1 MRNVFVEGIQGAG
14 KSTLVGHL
22 AKALPQL
29 HVCREGDYSPVDLA
43 WCAYMTQEQYEAV
56 RDRFP
61 SLKEE
66 IARNTVR
73 EGDRVIVTYT
83 KIHTDDRSVFET
95 FEAYEIYNGRKTLR
109 DLKEIVLS
117 RYRRFQDSGYL
128 FECAFFQNV
137 VEDLILYHQLGDEE
151 ILSFYREL
159 WKEVDK
165 VHFLLVYLYSEKME
179 ENINLIRKE
188 RCDSEGR
195 EVWYEMMMD
204 YLRRCP
210 YGKARGLNSFEDLTA
225 HLAHRQQLEL
235 RIIRDVIGDAAVIL
249 PAKMW
254 ELDAV
259 RARIC
264 GGVEEGCRA

>member
-1 MRNVFVEGIQGAG
+1 MKSIFVEGLQGAG
-14 KSTLVGHL
+14 KSTLVDRL
-22 AKALPQL
+22 SAALPQL

-165 VHFLLVYLYSEKME
+165 VHFLLVYLYSERIE
-179 ENINLIRKE
+179 ENISLIRRE
-188 RCDSEGR
+188 RCDGEGR
-195 EVWYEMMMD
+195 EIWYDMMLQ
-204 YLRRCP
+204 YLRSCP
-210 YGKARGLNSFEDLTA
+210 YGKAHGFDTFDDLTA
-225 HLAHRQQLEL
+225 HLAHRQRLEL
-235 RIIRDVIGDAAVIL
+235 RIIREVIGDKAVIL
-249 PAKMW
+249 PAKAWNM
-254 ELDAV
+254 EMLPACLRGD
-259 RARIC
+259 R
-264 GGVEEGCRA
+264 